1 MKQIKKIA
9 AGVTAL
15 AIAVSATGCT
25 IGSNTSYVLSKD
37 DTKVSA
43 GVYLYYAYSAY
54 SQAVSYLSGQDED
67 LDTSDVK
74 ALKALTIDGKSTET
88 WIKDRAIEL
97 CQEYV
102 AIENE
107 FDELGLE
114 LSSEDSDTID
124 SYTESYISYY
134 GDAFKEA
141 GVSEESIKAVLTS
154 SFKSSDIFDYYYAVG
169 GEKGIEESEYYDYYT
184 ENNARV
190 RMITFNK
197 TDGSGEALTD
207 TDKTDFEDMV
217 DDYYEA
223 VKSCK
228 TVEEQESKMDEVESE
243 YDAYVEKLEEEA
255 TAETDEDGNIIET
268 ETESET
274 EEDTTEDTSVED
286 TTEDTSE
293 DTSEDVSDD
302 TATED
307 SSEDVSEDAT
317 DDTSEEDTSED
328 EDSEDETTV
337 DEDET
342 DEETTTTS
350 PYENETVISKYTT
363 TTDIEGNTPDEDDIT
378 YSPAKSV
385 QLALFDED
393 DDNYVDNNNLI
404 LINDDESEYLILRLD
419 ITERMTDDDLWTD
432 DAITTVSTIV
442 YNDEY
447 MDTLEGLAS
456 QTGAK
461 ENKSAVKR
469 YDVFKINL
477 YGQD

>member
-1 MKQIKKIA
+1 
-9 AGVTAL
+9 
-15 AIAVSATGCT
+15 
-25 IGSNTSYVLSKD
+25 
-37 DTKVSA
+37 
-43 GVYLYYAYSAY
+43 
-54 SQAVSYLSGQDED
+54 
-67 LDTSDVK
+67 
-74 ALKALTIDGKSTET
+74 
-88 WIKDRAIEL
+88 
-97 CQEYV
+97 
-102 AIENE
+102 
-107 FDELGLE
+107 
-114 LSSEDSDTID
+114 
-124 SYTESYISYY
+124 
-134 GDAFKEA
+134 
-141 GVSEESIKAVLTS
+141 
-154 SFKSSDIFDYYYAVG
+154 
-169 GEKGIEESEYYDYYT
+169 
-184 ENNARV
+184 
-190 RMITFNK
+190 MITFNK

-223 VKSCK
+223 VKACK

-274 EEDTTEDTSVED
+274 ETETETEEDTTEDTSEED

-307 SSEDVSEDAT
+307 SSEEVSEESSEDVSEDAT

-393 DDNYVDNNNLI
+393 DDNYVDSNNLI